1 MGQNFGRIVEISET
15 SVKLK
20 ELVQDSG
27 NDWKEE
33 DRTLLLLDEQ
43 GGGK

>member
-1 MGQNFGRIVEISET
+1 
-15 SVKLK
+15 
-20 ELVQDSG
+20 LVQDSG